1 MALAALWTAIRNHP
15 VMTLQAAGIALVAA
29 LMVYLWVDYRSA
41 KADLQDARA
50 EISQLEA
57 TVKGERAARVAV
69 RSRLDEFVAAQ
80 KLQAVRLEEMARQQA
95 ETRREVSNIVSG
107 LSASEVRRLIEENP
121 DEASAVLSRRVDD
134 LFSLFDDATAP

>member
-29 LMVYLWVDYRSA
+29 LMAYLWVDYRGA
-41 KADLQDARA
+41 KADLQDART
-50 EISQLEA
+50 EITQLEA
-57 TVKGERAARVAV
+57 AVKGERAARAAV
-69 RSRLDEFVAAQ
+69 RGRLDEFMAAQ